1 MSRHNIVGSE
11 AFQRAPFVYI
21 RNVNGKRRMSAKAI
35 ALTAA
40 VGGGGLAATGFL
52 AFALIQAAHVF
63 F

>member
-21 RNVNGKRRMSAKAI
+21 RNVNGKRRMSARAI
-35 ALTAA
+35 ALTATLGA
-40 VGGGGLAATGFL
+40 GGLAATGLL